1 MAVEQTGRYKK
12 GQLLMT
18 LLAVIVVILG
28 IAVLM
33 VVHES
38 GHHLVARAFGMRVV
52 RFSIGFGPTLWK
64 HQPRGSDTV
73 YQVALIPFIAYVQI
87 AGMNPFEDID
97 PDDGGSYANAS
108 LLARISTIF
117 AGPLANYLFASVFF
131 FASAMIGGRSEP
143 TLEVEVAPG
152 EAAEFAGMKNGDKI
166 VAINGQP
173 IETWSQMKEIIS
185 ARPGK
190 ATDIKVERG
199 ESSQTLRVTPRLDK
213 DSGDGLIGVKA
224 ADFVRT
230 PMPLSEAAVNAIVTP
245 AVVVEK
251 TVVTLAKLVTFQ
263 ISPQLMG
270 PVGIAM
276 EGTRALKEGWDS
288 YLFLLGVLSAYLG
301 AFNLVPFPALD
312 GARLMFLGYEAVTR
326 RRPDQ
331 RMEAQVHMVGLL
343 MLLALIAVVTWNE
356 IGRATRGEESNSSEP
371 APATSGPA
379 D

>member
-1 MAVEQTGRYKK
+1 MAVEGTGRYKK
-12 GQLLMT
+12 GQLHMT

-38 GHHLVARAFGMRVV
+38 GHLLVARAFGMRVV

-73 YQVALIPFIAYVQI
+73 YQVALVPFIAYVQI

-97 PDDGGSYANAS
+97 PDDRGSYANAS
-108 LLARISTIF
+108 LVARISTIF

-131 FASAMIGGRSEP
+131 FAAAMIGGRSEP
-143 TLEVEVAPG
+143 TLEVEVLPG
-152 EAAEFAGMKNGDKI
+152 QAAESAGMKNGDKI
-166 VAINGQP
+166 VAIEGQP
-173 IETWSQMKEIIS
+173 IETWDDMKEIIS

-190 ATDIKVERG
+190 ATDIKVER
-199 ESSQTLRVTPRLDK
+199 SASLQTIRVTPKLDK
-213 DSGDGLIGVKA
+213 ESGGGLIGVTPA
-224 ADFVRT
+224 GVVRT
-230 PMPLSEAAVNAIVTP
+230 PMPLSEAAMHAIVTP
-245 AVVVEK
+245 AVVVER

-356 IGRATRGEESNSSEP
+356 IGRATRGERANSSEP
-371 APATSGPA
+371 APASSGTS